1 MRMTDGLCQE
11 IQDMGAQWRG
21 WVGYTIGSWLCVE
34 HKADYPG
41 GCWLFQWSF
50 LCEIPLWVL
59 GIVPDWFL
67 KNDLT
72 WPSVSFFFNSRI
84 LSAIISLNIEILSL
98 LFSYYRTPVS
108 CMLKILNLSSMVLTS
123 LSYFPS
129 LFFFWLFLLT
139 SLLKI
144 FKFGFLNHHFSSI
157 LFLCLSL
164 LTSFV
169 FVSTTV
175 LSAFRFLIVLYAP
188 ILSYSLCCL
197 THNLL
202 FLFYECKFLK
212 FTFIPSFV
220 SRGILSLPISKS
232 FSNDFVIF
240 IFSRG

>member
-1 MRMTDGLCQE
+1 M
-11 IQDMGAQWRG
+11 
-21 WVGYTIGSWLCVE
+21 
-34 HKADYPG
+34 
-41 GCWLFQWSF
+41 
-50 LCEIPLWVL
+50 
-59 GIVPDWFL
+59 
-67 KNDLT
+67 
-72 WPSVSFFFNSRI
+72 
-84 LSAIISLNIEILSL
+84 SL